1 MLLAQQHDNAPSDR
15 TITPLITWQDQQL
28 PPAPQ
33 QRVEIEQLPD
43 DPIRLPTIAPT
54 ITVPSSQPT
63 PVLPPPPWTSYDVAS
78 VSGTAINLPFV
89 PPSNYGIAVN
99 HPHTSDR
106 AAQLSAHIKD
116 LETELARSRAHYS
129 STD

>member
-1 MLLAQQHDNAPSDR
+1 MLLAQQHDDETIDL
-15 TITPLITWQDQQL
+15 TITPRVTWHDQQL
-28 PPAPQ
+28 PPAPP

-43 DPIRLPTIAPT
+43 DTIGLPTIAPT

-89 PPSNYGIAVN
+89 PPSTYGTALR
-99 HPHTSDR
+99 HPNTSDR
-106 AAQLSAHIKD
+106 AAQLSARINE
-116 LETELARSRAHYS
+116 LENELTRSRAHYS